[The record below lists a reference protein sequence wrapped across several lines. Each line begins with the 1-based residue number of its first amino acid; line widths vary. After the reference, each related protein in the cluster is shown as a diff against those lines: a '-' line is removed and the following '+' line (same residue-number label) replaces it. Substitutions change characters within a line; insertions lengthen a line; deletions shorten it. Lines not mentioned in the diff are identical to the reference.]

1 MILKELSHKR
11 KTVADLIRFIGNTSE
26 NHEVTRIKAPNYS
39 VLLVLQLLLGYGL
52 VKILLT
58 YGKMRFIKRVIK
70 LQR

>member
-39 VLLVLQLLLGYGL
+39 VLLGSGE
-52 VKILLT
+52 
-58 YGKMRFIKRVIK
+58 
-70 LQR
+70 